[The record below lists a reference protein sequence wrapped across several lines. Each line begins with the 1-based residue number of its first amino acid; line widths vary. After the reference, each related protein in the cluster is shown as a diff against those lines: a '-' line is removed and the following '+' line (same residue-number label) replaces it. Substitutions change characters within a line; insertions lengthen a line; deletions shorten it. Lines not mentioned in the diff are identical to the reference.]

1 MTHYN
6 ITIPQL
12 PARFVQY
19 CVSSN
24 YSLSA
29 KKKCIIIHI
38 LTLGNNTDIDTIA
51 RNMRIDGIKV
61 SISSIYLVLQWLIAH
76 GFVIKTVNG
85 PNQVFYMPNKQMI
98 NR

>member
-1 MTHYN
+1 MTYYN

-12 PARFVQY
+12 PAQFVQY
-19 CVSSN
+19 CDNSN

-29 KKKCIIIHI
+29 KKKCIITHI
-38 LTLGNNTDIDTIA
+38 LMLTNNTDIDTIA

-61 SISSIYLVLQWLIAH
+61 SVSSIYLVLQWLIAH

-85 PNQVFYMPNKQMI
+85 PNQVFYRPAKQII
-98 NR
+98 N